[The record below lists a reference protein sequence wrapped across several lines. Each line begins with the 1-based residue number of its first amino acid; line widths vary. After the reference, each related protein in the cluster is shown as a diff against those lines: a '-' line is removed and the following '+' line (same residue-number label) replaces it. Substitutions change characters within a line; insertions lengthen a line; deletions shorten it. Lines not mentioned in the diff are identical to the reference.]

1 MNRKHVKFL
10 ALAGM
15 MMALSCGSLLCG
27 NGIVSYEGETDGLPS
42 ATAEI
47 TPRSHCTSVE
57 MPDLGSYTDSGQR
70 YNCFTT
76 YEIIQKDPHGTQLEF
91 VRNPSTTTSDHIR
104 QCGYQESYYILGIPR
119 AGEYNCYPST
129 YYVRARCTTCNVVS
143 FSSTMLVSGSLGT
156 TCRYEPIEIKT
167 TGMIYQNFDIGAP
180 NVEWQHH
187 AEKNETIY
195 YSIAYNGF
203 VVDDDVK
210 VPGSWD
216 FFPPKRDYTID
227 GVTFTVRVNSGY
239 VAIKADETIAC
250 NDLDTAF
257 AFAVG

>member
-1 MNRKHVKFL
+1 MNRKHVKLL

-27 NGIVSYEGETDGLPS
+27 NGIVSYEGETDGLTS

-47 TPRSHCTSVE
+47 TPRSHCTSVK
-57 MPDLGSYTDSGQR
+57 MPVLGSYNIEAQE

-76 YEIIQKDPHGTQLEF
+76 YEIIQNDEHGTQLEF

-104 QCGYQESYYILGIPR
+104 QCGYQESHYILGIPR

-143 FSSTMLVSGSLGT
+143 YSSTMLVSGSLGT
-156 TCRYEPIEIKT
+156 TCEYKPVEIKT
-167 TGMIYQNFDIGAP
+167 SGMIYQNFDIGAP
-180 NVEWQHH
+180 DVEWQHH
-187 AEKNETIY
+187 ADGGQTIY
-195 YSIAYNGF
+195 YSIAYNGIVADGNI
-203 VVDDDVK
+203 VVPRWYLSSDK
-210 VPGSWD
+210 
-216 FFPPKRDYTID
+216 KTHTID
-227 GVTFTVRVNSGY
+227 GVTFTVRVTAGD

>member
-27 NGIVSYEGETDGLPS
+27 NGIVSYEGETEGLGVPPV
-42 ATAEI
+42 EI
-47 TPRSHCTSVE
+47 TPLSHCTSVE
-57 MPDLGSYTDSGQR
+57 MPELGSYNVPGQR

-91 VRNPSTTTSDHIR
+91 VRNPSTTYSDHIR
-104 QCGYQESYYILGIPR
+104 QCGYQDSIYILGIPR
-119 AGEYNCYPST
+119 VGEYNCYPST

-143 FSSTMLVSGSLGT
+143 SSATILVSGNLGSI
-156 TCRYEPIEIKT
+156 CRYEPIEIKT

-216 FFPPKRDYTID
+216 FFPPIRDYTID

>member
-1 MNRKHVKFL
+1 MNRKNVKFL
-10 ALAGM
+10 AIAGM

-27 NGIVSYEGETDGLPS
+27 NGIVSYEGETDGLTS

-47 TPRSHCTSVE
+47 TPRSHCTSVD
-57 MPDLGSYTDSGQR
+57 MPELGSYNVPAQR

-91 VRNPSTTTSDHIR
+91 VRNPSTTYSDHIR
-104 QCGYQESYYILGIPR
+104 LCGYQDSIYILGIPR
-119 AGEYNCYPST
+119 VGEYNCYPST

-143 FSSTMLVSGSLGT
+143 SSATILVSGDLGS

-167 TGMIYQNFDIGAP
+167 SGMIYQNFDIGAP

-187 AEKNETIY
+187 ADGGQTIY
-195 YSIAYNGF
+195 YSIAYNGI
-203 VVDDDVK
+203 VADGDIDV
-210 VPGSWD
+210 PSWYLSSN
-216 FFPPKRDYTID
+216 KETHTID
-227 GVTFTVRVNSGY
+227 GVTFTVRVNAGY